1 MAYESRQVE
10 ETLHIPMKKTVT
22 ATEAQPTPRKVR
34 QPKALSLTEQAYEAI
49 KEKILTLYFLPGQY
63 LNEAAIGEVLQM
75 GRTPVHQALLRL
87 NVEGLVEIVP
97 RKGVVVQPDSIG
109 HILEVLDARLV
120 VEPEIARQA
129 AEHATPQDVAELLAL
144 LDAHNRDQGTIDA
157 FVECDRAFHTKIS
170 EMSKARILGDFAK
183 SLHERS
189 TRYWYLHLWQTLDE
203 KASDRQHRAVVA
215 AIKKQNGDG
224 AAAAMREHL
233 LNLKTRVSGLQ
244 AAAPRRAQKP
254 AE

>member
-1 MAYESRQVE
+1 M
-10 ETLHIPMKKTVT
+10 
-22 ATEAQPTPRKVR
+22 
-34 QPKALSLTEQAYEAI
+34 SLTDQAYEAI

-109 HILEVLDARLV
+109 QILEVLDARLV
-120 VEPEIARQA
+120 VETEIARQA
-129 AEHATPQDVAELLAL
+129 AENGAPEDCAELIAI
-144 LDAHNRDQGTIDA
+144 LDRHSREHGGGAIDS
-157 FVECDRAFHTKIS
+157 FVECDRAFHNKIS

-183 SLHERS
+183 TLHERS

-203 KASDRQHRAVVA
+203 TASDRQHRAIVSA
-215 AIKKQNGDG
+215 LKKRDG
-224 AAAAMREHL
+224 AAASEAMREHL
-233 LNLKTRVSGLQ
+233 QNLRTRVAHLQ
-244 AAAPRRAQKP
+244 NTAPRRVMKP
-254 AE
+254 GE